1 MYATVAQLR
10 VYLDQVEVTD
20 VTTAALTS
28 ILTRATA
35 TVKRALQS
43 MTADPSLDFAD
54 YAAATTKI
62 VTAYGGVVLNLPP
75 HLAGSVTQV
84 ESLTTSNPTT
94 WDALTD
100 EWYEQDDGSLY
111 RTYGWASVYMPAP
124 TRYRVTAQWGYGP
137 APSDIEEVTLELAVN
152 TWRSTDKGGF
162 TEMVGV
168 EGQGSVKVIANLT
181 PGQKDALK
189 AWADTVR
196 PVAL

>member
-10 VYLDQVEVTD
+10 AYLDQVEDTTGTD
-20 VTTAALTS
+20 EVLGD

-75 HLAGSVTQV
+75 HAAGSVTQV
-84 ESLTTSNPTT
+84 EETATTNPTT
-94 WDALTD
+94 WATIAD

-111 RTYGWASVYMPAP
+111 RTYGWGYPAIGLAA
-124 TRYRVTAQWGYGP
+124 RYRVTAQWGYGP
-137 APSDIEEVTLELAVN
+137 APSDVEEVTLELAVN
-152 TWRSTDKGGF
+152 TWRSKDKGGF
-162 TEMVGV
+162 TEMIGV
-168 EGQGSVKVIANLT
+168 EGRGSIRAVANLT
-181 PGQKDALK
+181 PGQKAALQ